1 MRVPT
6 VEPYELVPPVPLTVT
21 TVVPPVHL
29 IGNADAVA
37 ATGIGAAM
45 VIVVVDEQLL
55 PSVTV

>member
-21 TVVPPVHL
+21 TTVPPWQETEGVVAL
-29 IGNADAVA
+29 AV
-37 ATGIGAAM
+37 TGVGSVI
-45 VIVVVDEQLL
+45 VIVVVEEQLL

>member
-21 TVVPPVHL
+21 TVVPPVHG
-29 IGNADAVA
+29 IGNAVA
-37 ATGIGAAM
+37 LATTGIGAAM
-45 VIVVVDEQLL
+45 VMVVVAEQLL